1 MREIRTACSLDC
13 FDGCGIVAEIDAN
26 GRIRRLRGDADHPF
40 TRGALCKKVNHY
52 LQNRQYH
59 GERLVHPM
67 QRTSAGW
74 RRITW
79 DQALDLTAERL
90 AAVRRRYGSLAV
102 LYHRGNGSMGALKFV
117 MMDRF
122 FNLFGGASEAIGRY
136 CGGEGDLGMMQ
147 STGDTIIHDP
157 LDLGEHSNLILFWG
171 RNPALTNL
179 HMMPIIKQARE
190 RGAMAVVIDP
200 IVTKSVRYCDRG
212 VHPRPGSDGHLAL
225 GMAKVILERR
235 RVDRER
241 IEAISTG
248 FEDYLA
254 AVRAT
259 SLEEVCR
266 RCDLPLETIEWLA
279 LTYADRRPAT
289 ILLGI
294 GMQQYTTGAQTYRH
308 IISLGMLTG
317 NIGVPGGGVNAGS
330 FLWRHLRTP
339 KIMAADAR
347 TAPPRQLPV
356 SKLAQAI
363 EATEDPP
370 IRAAMFMAS
379 NVAAQMPD
387 PMACRRALERLDFV
401 VCADQFRT
409 DTAECAD
416 LFLPSTTMLE
426 EHDFLPS
433 YGHLW
438 VQLMRPVSE
447 PVGEARSDL
456 WVLQELA
463 DRLGFGDRMAGSAQE
478 WIDRVTEPVRNQGI
492 SYRALEEAGGML
504 WPSGAA
510 RVPFADGKFKTPT
523 GRFAFPGELATD
535 MPAATPDFPLHLV
548 AQASDTA
555 INSQVAEDRQEG
567 PVPARINPALAQQAK
582 LADGQEADLRSP
594 RGRLRVRVEFDPHVR
609 PDMVAITKGGW
620 AKLRRS
626 MNVLI
631 EPRFTPGTGTAY
643 NHNFVRIERVAK

>member
-1 MREIRTACSLDC
+1 MTVVRTACSLDC
-13 FDGCGIVAEIDAN
+13 FDGCGIVAEVSGDGRRIVRLTGDAN
-26 GRIRRLRGDADHPF
+26 HPF
-40 TRGALCKKVNHY
+40 TRGALCQKVNRY
-52 LQNRQYH
+52 LKTRQYH
-59 GERLVHPM
+59 RERQVHPM
-67 QRTSAGW
+67 QRTRDGW

-79 DQALDLTAERL
+79 EAALDLTAERL
-90 AAVRRRYGSLAV
+90 AAVRERHGSLSV

-147 STGDTIIHDP
+147 STGDTVIHDP
-157 LDLGEHSNLILFWG
+157 LDLGEHSSLILVWG

-190 RGAMAVVIDP
+190 RGALAVVIDP
-200 IVTKSVRYCDRG
+200 IETKSVKYCDRG
-212 VHPRPGSDGHLAL
+212 IHPRPGSDGHLAL

-235 RVDRER
+235 HIDRER

-248 FEDYLA
+248 FDEYLA

-266 RCDLPLETIEWLA
+266 VCDLPLETIEWLA
-279 LTYADRRPAT
+279 LTYADHKPAT
-289 ILLGI
+289 ILLGV

-317 NIGVPGGGVNAGS
+317 NIGVPGGGVNAGG

-339 KIMAADAR
+339 KIMAVEAR
-347 TAPPRQLPV
+347 TAPVRQLPV
-356 SKLAQAI
+356 SKLAQTI
-363 EATEDPP
+363 ETTTDPP

-387 PMACRRALERLDFV
+387 PNACRRALERLDFV
-401 VCADQFRT
+401 VCADQFLT
-409 DTAECAD
+409 DTADRAHV
-416 LFLPSTTMLE
+416 FLPSTTMLE

-438 VQLMRPVSE
+438 VQLMRPVTE
-447 PVGEARSDL
+447 PYGEARPDL
-456 WVLQELA
+456 WVLQQLA
-463 DRLGFGDRMAGSAQE
+463 NRLGFGDRMAGTPEE
-478 WIDRVTEPVRNQGI
+478 WIDRVTEPIRDQGI
-492 SYRALEEAGGML
+492 SHRALEEAGGML
-504 WPSGAA
+504 WPSRAA
-510 RVPFADGKFKTPT
+510 RVPFADGRFPTQT
-523 GRFAFPGELATD
+523 GRFAFPAGLPTD
-535 MPAATPDFPLHLV
+535 VPAPSPDYPLHLV
-548 AQASDTA
+548 AQASDAA
-555 INSQVAEDRQEG
+555 INSQIGEDRQEG
-567 PVPARINPALAQQAK
+567 PVPARINPALAAS
-582 LADGQEADLRSP
+582 AAVVDGQEADLRSP
-594 RGRLRVRVEFDPHVR
+594 RGQLRVRIQFDPRVR

-643 NHNFVRIERVAK
+643 NHNFVRIEPLK